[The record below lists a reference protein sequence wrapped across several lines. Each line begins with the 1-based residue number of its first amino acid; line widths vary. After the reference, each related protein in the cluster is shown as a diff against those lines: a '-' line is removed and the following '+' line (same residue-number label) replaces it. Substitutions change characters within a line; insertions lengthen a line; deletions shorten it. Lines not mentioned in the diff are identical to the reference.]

1 MKRILLSIVG
11 ACTLCA
17 AKAQE
22 YSAKTQVYPAKAQ
35 EYTLSGK
42 VGHYSAPAK
51 AYLVPYM
58 SEALKMDSVTVKDGS
73 FIFKGSIPYP
83 IKIMLVISPDGE
95 GIMGDQSVILYLQP
109 GTVTVTS
116 PDSLANARIDGGQ
129 LNADYN
135 EIKQSLKP
143 LEAERLALRLA
154 YPAADSARKKA
165 IIRADDSLGAPV
177 REVYLAFAKAHPD
190 HLMSLFCIQ
199 QYGGPVP
206 QLEMVGP
213 LFRSLSPE
221 VRATALGIQY
231 AKDLEKLSAVS
242 AGAIA
247 PDFTLPD
254 TAGRPVSLHD
264 FRGKYVMVDFWA
276 SWCGSCRAESPDVVK
291 VYQAYKDKGFNIL
304 GVSMDVAS
312 TKKAWPQAIRDDG
325 LTWIQVCDF
334 AGLLK
339 SAVAKSYQV
348 EAIPQNFIVGPDG
361 KIVARDLH
369 GADLEKKLL
378 EIYK

>member
-1 MKRILLSIVG
+1 
-11 ACTLCA
+11 
-17 AKAQE
+17 
-22 YSAKTQVYPAKAQ
+22 
-35 EYTLSGK
+35 
-42 VGHYSAPAK
+42 
-51 AYLVPYM
+51 
-58 SEALKMDSVTVKDGS
+58 
-73 FIFKGSIPYP
+73 
-83 IKIMLVISPDGE
+83 
-95 GIMGDQSVILYLQP
+95 
-109 GTVTVTS
+109 
-116 PDSLANARIDGGQ
+116 
-129 LNADYN
+129 
-135 EIKQSLKP
+135 
-143 LEAERLALRLA
+143 
-154 YPAADSARKKA
+154 
-165 IIRADDSLGAPV
+165 
-177 REVYLAFAKAHPD
+177 
-190 HLMSLFCIQ
+190 MSLFCIQ
-199 QYGGPVP
+199 QFGGYVP
-206 QLEMVGP
+206 QLEVVGP

-231 AKDLEKLSAVS
+231 AKDLEKLRAVS

-312 TKKAWPQAIRDDG
+312 TRKAWPQAIRDDG
-325 LTWIQVCDF
+325 LTWMQVCDF